1 MPAVFHLP
9 ARLIPWLPPQP
20 WLQVRSATRP
30 ALRMGEREVRLRLL
44 EAPSKL
50 SVDQLPALLN
60 LGAAAKDA
68 GPAVPLLVGAFL
80 SQRVREAL
88 EARDAS
94 YLDAGG
100 HLHLV
105 APGVFI
111 HLGGGRSAP
120 GVKQQPGQGTLG
132 VHGVRAIQAL
142 LGEQAPASV
151 SQLAERAALSVGQTH
166 KVLTR
171 LEELGLVRTRGR
183 GPAKRRTVHERT
195 GLLDWL
201 QTQTSA
207 TRRERS
213 LQVALYARR
222 PEDLWLHSS
231 AKLSKAGI
239 PHALTGA
246 AAASVFGIGPTSV
259 PLSRIRIS
267 PEVPLSQA
275 AEALGAEVT
284 ERGANLTLLQD
295 TGRVGCQSAT
305 HQGGILV
312 APPVRIYLDARSER
326 RGEDIAQRFR
336 EEVLGY

>member
-30 ALRMGEREVRLRLL
+30 VLRMGEREVRLRLL

-50 SVDQLPALLN
+50 SADQLPALLN
-60 LGAAAKDA
+60 LGAIAKDA
-68 GPAVPLLVGAFL
+68 GPAIPLLVGAFL
-80 SQRVREAL
+80 SQRIREAL

-94 YLDAGG
+94 YLDASG

-120 GVKQQPGQGTLG
+120 NVKQPGQGTLG
-132 VHGVRAIQAL
+132 VHGVRAIQTL
-142 LGEQAPASV
+142 LGEQAPVSV

-166 KVLTR
+166 RVLTR
-171 LEELGLVRTRGR
+171 LEEVGLVRTSGR
-183 GPAKRRTVHERT
+183 GPAKRRTVRERT
-195 GLLDWL
+195 ELLDWL

-231 AKLSKAGI
+231 TKLSKAGI

-259 PLSRIRIS
+259 PLSRVRIS

-305 HQGGILV
+305 HQDGILV

>member
-1 MPAVFHLP
+1 MLSP
-9 ARLIPWLPPQP
+9 
-20 WLQVRSATRP
+20 
-30 ALRMGEREVRLRLL
+30 G
-44 EAPSKL
+44 AP
-50 SVDQLPALLN
+50 
-60 LGAAAKDA
+60 AKDT

-111 HLGGGRSAP
+111 HLGGARSAP
-120 GVKQQPGQGTLG
+120 RLKQPGQGSLG

-142 LGEQAPASV
+142 LGEQTPVSV

-171 LEELGLVRTRGR
+171 LEELGLVRTGGR
-183 GPAKRRTVHERT
+183 GPAKRRTVRERT
-195 GLLDWL
+195 ELLDWL
-201 QTQTSA
+201 QTQPSA

-246 AAASVFGIGPTSV
+246 AAASAFGIGPTSV
-259 PLSRIRIS
+259 PLSRLRIS

-305 HQGGILV
+305 HHDGILV